1 MDTKVTDAAA
11 PGAGDAAIEGRIV
24 GQAGGR
30 AGERREGDGGGE
42 HTDRFAGGPG
52 KDGTGAGAGGGR
64 ERLQGDTN
72 GDGRVDIDDRRLPLI
87 ARIYGILVL
96 ISGMVTVVPLVG
108 VAVQGVLS
116 VIKGQVDG
124 SVFDLTFILNCLHVA
139 VLLISSAGMVIF
151 GSLLLRNRRKHGAR
165 WAYALIP
172 VTIADG
178 MLSLALTGIG
188 WNLVSPTVQLAILV
202 TLSIV
207 LDPALLE
214 ERRLQYTLR
223 RMDERSDYEKAL
235 AKGMVGR
242 DPSGKGYIELEFF
255 NVFWLFMIGCVFGLV
270 VETIYHRIFWGE
282 WQDRAGLLWGPFS
295 PIYGCGAVILTAC
308 LNRLWR
314 SNPLLIFCT
323 SAVIGGAFE
332 YFVSWFMEVAFGIVA
347 WDYTGQWLSI
357 DGRTSGKYMFFWG
370 LLGVVWIKLL
380 LPRILWLI
388 NRIPWK
394 VRYSLT
400 AVAFAFMVVDAAMT
414 LMAFD
419 CWYGRVSGDVTDSP
433 VTRFFARHF
442 GDEVMQERF
451 QTMSIDPSRS
461 GRL

>member
-1 MDTKVTDAAA
+1 MEPATHDETPATAA
-11 PGAGDAAIEGRIV
+11 PGTPSRRLPGDV
-24 GQAGGR
+24 
-30 AGERREGDGGGE
+30 
-42 HTDRFAGGPG
+42 
-52 KDGTGAGAGGGR
+52 
-64 ERLQGDTN
+64 N

-87 ARIYGILVL
+87 ARIYGVLVL
-96 ISGMVTVVPLVG
+96 LSGIVTVPALVFI
-108 VAVQGVLS
+108 AVRGIVGVLS
-116 VIKGQVDG
+116 GHSVIDVL
-124 SVFDLTFILNCLHVA
+124 DLTFILTCVQVGVMLVSSSCM
-139 VLLISSAGMVIF
+139 VVFGVFLLC
-151 GSLLLRNRRKHGAR
+151 NRRKNAAR
-165 WAYALIP
+165 WAYAIIP
-172 VTIADG
+172 LTIADG
-178 MLSLALTGIG
+178 MLSLALVGVD
-188 WNLVSPTVQLAILV
+188 WNLISPVIQLAILV

-207 LDPALLE
+207 LDPGLLG

-223 RMDERSDYEKAL
+223 RMDERSEYEEAV
-235 AKGMVGR
+235 AKGMLGR

-255 NVFWLFMIGCVFGLV
+255 NIFWLFMIGCVFGLV
-270 VETIYHRIFWGE
+270 VETLYHLVVWGE

-295 PIYGCGAVILTAC
+295 PIYGCGAVGLTAC

-314 SNPLLIFCT
+314 SHPMLIFCA

-332 YFVSWFMEVAFGIVA
+332 YFVSWFMEVAFGITA

-357 DGRTSGKYMFFWG
+357 DGRTSGKYMVFWG
-370 LLGVVWIKLL
+370 FLGVVWIKLL

-400 AVAFAFMVVDAAMT
+400 AVVFVFMLVNAAMT

-419 CWYGRVSGDVTDSP
+419 CWYGRVSGNEPDSP
-433 VTRFFARHF
+433 VTWFFAEHF
-442 GDEVMQERF
+442 GDAYMEHRF